1 MFFLASSLKNLNHL
15 IWGIPIPAI
24 LIGIHLY
31 FTIKTGFIQKKILK
45 GIRLSFLGTSPSILF
60 TTLAATLGTGNI
72 IGMSTAIYYGG
83 AGAVFWCFITGL
95 LGMATCYS
103 ECFLGVKYQDKTT
116 HLGGPM
122 YALKYGAKLPLLA
135 IFFCICTILASFGV
149 GCTTQ
154 SNSLAN
160 SIKNEFGISPSISGI
175 ICAFLCVLVIT
186 GGFKS
191 IGKIC
196 SILVPL
202 MSVIFMFGCF
212 IILYKCSDYILPAF
226 KEIILGAFSKRAV
239 LAGTCGG
246 SITVLSGIRYG
257 IARGLFT
264 NEAGLGSAAITA
276 GSSLQTCHNQG
287 LISMSCVF
295 WDTLVM
301 CTITG
306 LVMVSCSL
314 KYPLTFAS
322 TNSTTL
328 MNSSFSL
335 LGNTG
340 GLFLSVCIVLF
351 AFATLNGW
359 CYFGECAVS
368 FIAKEFSIPLKKS
381 LNVYYFVYTLMIFF
395 GAVLSLDMVWDLCD
409 LFNALMLF
417 PNIVCLIML
426 RNKIA
431 VKK

>member
-1 MFFLASSLKNLNHL
+1 MLYINQI
-15 IWGIPIPAI
+15 IWGIPIPSI
-24 LIGIHLY
+24 LICIHLY
-31 FTIKTGFIQKKILK
+31 FTIKTGFIQKDLFK
-45 GIRLSFLGTSPSILF
+45 GIRLSFTGTSPSILF

-83 AGAVFWCFITGL
+83 AGAIFWCFITGL

-103 ECFLGVKYQDKTT
+103 ECFLGVKYQDKST

-154 SNSLAN
+154 SNSLAT
-160 SIKNEFGISPSISGI
+160 SIKDEFGISTTISGI
-175 ICAFLCVLVIT
+175 ICAFLCGLIIT
-186 GGFKS
+186 GGLKT

-202 MSVIFMFGCF
+202 MSVIFMAGCF
-212 IILYKCSDYILPAF
+212 IILIKCNDYILPAL
-226 KEIILGAFSKRAV
+226 KEIILGAFSKRSS

-246 SITVLSGIRYG
+246 SITVLSGVRYG

-264 NEAGLGSAAITA
+264 NEAGLGSTAITA
-276 GSSLQTCHNQG
+276 GSSSQPSYNQG
-287 LISMSCVF
+287 IISMSCVF
-295 WDTLVM
+295 WDTIIM
-301 CTITG
+301 CSITG
-306 LVMVSCSL
+306 LVMVSCAL
-314 KYPLTFAS
+314 KYPLAFS
-322 TNSTTL
+322 DTNSTTL

-335 LGNTG
+335 LGNAG
-340 GLFLSVCIVLF
+340 GIFLSICIVLF

-359 CYFGECAVS
+359 CYFGECAVH
-368 FIAKEFSIPLKKS
+368 FIANEFSLPLKKS
-381 LNVYYFVYTLMIFF
+381 LNVYYFLYTLMIFF
-395 GAVLSLDMVWDLCD
+395 GAILSLDTVWEMCD

-417 PNIVCLIML
+417 PNILCLIIL
-426 RNKIA
+426 R
-431 VKK
+431 KKVLSQEPV